1 LADASSKPGLA
12 KKNLKLAVEHAEK
25 FARFDLKKELPDLSA
40 SARNSLFN
48 AHRGLKAVKK
58 QIEEFRALE
67 ARTRLLSADKA
78 EQMIANQW
86 YMLHMARM
94 VQMRRYYKR
103 SL

>member
-1 LADASSKPGLA
+1 M
-12 KKNLKLAVEHAEK
+12 
-25 FARFDLKKELPDLSA
+25 
-40 SARNSLFN
+40 
-48 AHRGLKAVKK
+48 KK